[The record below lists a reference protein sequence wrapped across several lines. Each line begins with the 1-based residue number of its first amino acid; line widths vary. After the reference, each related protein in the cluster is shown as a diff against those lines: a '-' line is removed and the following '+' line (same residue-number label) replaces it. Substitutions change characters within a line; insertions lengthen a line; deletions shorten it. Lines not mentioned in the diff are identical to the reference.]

1 MYVRATRIS
10 AAPDRIP
17 DLLTTFT
24 RDVVPAVRKLAGNRG
39 AGMLV
44 DRKNGIGL
52 ALTYWENEAA
62 LKASE
67 EPANGLRSQ
76 TVQSAGGKV
85 ENVDRFEQVI
95 QERKSEPKSGVFARV
110 NDVAGDP
117 AKIGNAIAL
126 LGDKALPILQQQK
139 GFRAFIV
146 GVNRTSG
153 RGIITSVW
161 DTLADLEAS
170 GAAVK
175 DLRDEVTR
183 ASGASSVTV
192 ETFETA
198 FIELQVGA
206 AAG

>member
-1 MYVRATRIS
+1 MHVRATRIS

-17 DLLTTFT
+17 GLIETFT
-24 RDVVPAVRKLAGNRG
+24 RDTVPDVRKLAGNRG
-39 AGMLV
+39 AGLLV
-44 DRKNGIGL
+44 DRNNGVCL
-52 ALTYWENEAA
+52 AITYWESEAA

-67 EPANGLRSQ
+67 ETATGLRTR
-76 TVQSAGGKV
+76 TVQSAGGTV

-95 QERKSEPKSGVFARV
+95 QERKAEPKNGVFARV
-110 NDVAGDP
+110 NDLAADP
-117 AKIGNAIAL
+117 AKVGNAIAL

-139 GFRAFIV
+139 GFRAYIV
-146 GVNRTSG
+146 GVNRSSG
-153 RGIITSVW
+153 RAIITSVW
-161 DTLADLEAS
+161 DTLEDLEAS
-170 GAAVK
+170 GPAVK

-183 ASGASSVTV
+183 VSGAASVKV